1 MIDFELVKTMNFSL
15 TGVFEEDYYKQAYAS
30 PCMNWCMFTT
40 YLLGLVGCGGLAL
53 VSWFER
59 SGQAGPYRSLIN
71 RLVSHNMDQVMHSI
85 TFTL

>member
-1 MIDFELVKTMNFSL
+1 MIVFSLVKTMNFL
-15 TGVFEEDYYKQAYAS
+15 ITDVFEEDYYKQAYAS
-30 PCMNWCMFTT
+30 HWMNWFVFMT

-71 RLVSHNMDQVMHSI
+71 RLVSHNLDQVIHSI

>member
-1 MIDFELVKTMNFSL
+1 MIIISLVKTMNFSI
-15 TGVFEEDYYKQAYAS
+15 TSVFEEDYYKQAYANS
-30 PCMNWCMFTT
+30 LMNLSIFTI

-71 RLVSHNMDQVMHSI
+71 RLVSHNMDQVMLSI